1 MVSFGSPIVEKKII
15 WPSLYSEAVSHLAKF
30 IDKFEDA
37 TYSMRRGKL
46 GRRLIEDTIEDRRVA
61 QKNSVTD
68 PKTEVEKY
76 ISTGIFSSDKYRAT
90 YLGGGVSGDA
100 YRVQVDGTTKYV
112 IKEAKEKKCSDP
124 IDGQGGIN
132 HEYDM
137 LEKFKDDSE
146 FQRGVAIMKTRD
158 GNYFLVS
165 KFEQGQ
171 PAGINGNSFNRL
183 TRVNIA
189 HTLDILSDMDK
200 KRVFNADWNLGNIF
214 YQGGTSYPKMLDLQ
228 WAYSMSEAHDLYH
241 FVPGE
246 TETNM
251 VTFEASSIA
260 QYLHHLYE
268 YNINTLKESPQKGK
282 TETRDFLKMY
292 LMERARHCDTS
303 NRFESLRKSV
313 YENPTE
319 DVLDAEILR
328 LSILKNHNRQFVY
341 VDKRNEEPRDML
353 IMIRYQARAN
363 LAAKMLEEFKPQKDE
378 SQMSKDEKAY
388 FEEMRKF
395 GQDWHGCTKR
405 WYSDSIYYMT
415 GLVTGK
421 ERQTTGSNGS
431 GLFYFPE
438 LFGSGVTGKGRRSEV
453 PDQTKLSDV
462 LSHGA
467 KAKWDDIME
476 KSETINYRGRDITL
490 PSLKTQIMT
499 LEGKIMTLKN
509 AVANN
514 DYSAQSDAKQEIFKL
529 IKEVLI

>member
-1 MVSFGSPIVEKKII
+1 MVSFGSPVVEKRVI
-15 WPSLYSEAVSHLAKF
+15 WKNISSSAVSHLAKF

-37 TYSMRRGKL
+37 TYCMRTSNL
-46 GRRLIEDTIEDRRVA
+46 GRRLIEDTIEDRSVA
-61 QKNSVTD
+61 QKNGVKE

-100 YRVQVDGTTKYV
+100 YRVQVEGTTKYV

-137 LEKFKDDSE
+137 LEQFKDDMK
-146 FQRGVAIMKTRD
+146 FQRGIAVMKTSD

-165 KFEQGQ
+165 EFEEGQ

-183 TRVNIA
+183 SQENIKD
-189 HTLDILSDMDK
+189 TLNILDDMDRK
-200 KRVFNADWNLGNIF
+200 WVFNADWNLGNIF
-214 YQGGTSYPKMLDLQ
+214 YRGDRNYPKMLDLQ

-260 QYLHHLYE
+260 QYLHHLYDH
-268 YNINTLKESPQKGK
+268 TGSK
-282 TETRDFLKMY
+282 TETRNFLKMY

-303 NRFESLRKSV
+303 NRFESLRKAV

-341 VDKRNEEPRDML
+341 VDKSS
-353 IMIRYQARAN
+353 AR
-363 LAAKMLEEFKPQKDE
+363 
-378 SQMSKDEKAY
+378 
-388 FEEMRKF
+388 
-395 GQDWHGCTKR
+395 
-405 WYSDSIYYMT
+405 
-415 GLVTGK
+415 
-421 ERQTTGSNGS
+421 
-431 GLFYFPE
+431 
-438 LFGSGVTGKGRRSEV
+438 
-453 PDQTKLSDV
+453 KLS
-462 LSHGA
+462 S
-467 KAKWDDIME
+467 
-476 KSETINYRGRDITL
+476 
-490 PSLKTQIMT
+490 Q
-499 LEGKIMTLKN
+499 N
-509 AVANN
+509 A
-514 DYSAQSDAKQEIFKL
+514 
-529 IKEVLI
+529 